1 MTRDKL
7 EWLETVVVLFLS
19 AVVASIVTVVLFP
32 FLLFLVVWFSV
43 FAVVAVGIFYLLDK
57 FRDGGKRWEWK

>member
-1 MTRDKL
+1 MIRKF

-57 FRDGGKRWEWK
+57 FNEGGERWNWK